1 MQLSE
6 EQRRAEENAWKKTL
20 HSVLSK
26 QEISGSGL
34 AYVMETPL
42 VLELLGIEPLP
53 VYMLESKIKEIRME
67 DHPSMSE
74 AVLGQLPHE
83 LSDPMIVFKSRSVHG
98 RLVACLALTDED
110 GVNVVVPFEL
120 ETVKQRRKVNL
131 IVSAYGRQKGG
142 TREIDYSW
150 FWQNINEGNTVYVNK
165 IKADAFYQSAGLRL
179 PMEGKRFT
187 NLFGSSIKTEEDLV
201 KLKME
206 REAEAAALKA
216 VCAETVAEDK
226 KSLSAVERSFL
237 AEKETLLAQHK
248 KWNPAYTVRT
258 AKKLAEQ
265 GFGEKEIAAA
275 LQKHAPDI
283 RNLPNT
289 DLQQNAAARI
299 AKSAAGS
306 VRVGQQEREQKDIKS
321 R

>member
-1 MQLSE
+1 MPLHE
-6 EQRRAEENAWKKTL
+6 EERRLRREEKEWRKTL

-26 QEISGSGL
+26 TELSGSGL

-42 VLELLGIEPLP
+42 VLELLGVEHLP
-53 VYMLESKIKEIRME
+53 VYMLESKIKEIHTE
-67 DHPSMSE
+67 DHIAMSE
-74 AVLGQLPHE
+74 EIFGKLPQE
-83 LSDPMIVFKSRSVHG
+83 LSDPMIVFKSRSVQG
-98 RLVACLALTDED
+98 RLVVCLALTDED

-120 ETVKQRRKVNL
+120 ETVKQRQKVNL
-131 IVSAYGRQKGG
+131 IVSAYGRVRKN
-142 TREIDYSW
+142 TKETDYNW

-165 IKADAFYQSAGLRL
+165 IKADAFYQSAGLQL

-226 KSLSAVERSFL
+226 KSLSPAERSFL
-237 AEKETLLAQHK
+237 AEKEALLAQRK

-283 RNLPNT
+283 QNLPSAA
-289 DLQQNAAARI
+289 LWQNAAARI

-306 VRVGQQEREQKDIKS
+306 VRVGQQEQNKEKS

>member
-1 MQLSE
+1 MPLHE
-6 EQRRAEENAWKKTL
+6 EERRLRGEEKEWRKTL

-26 QEISGSGL
+26 TELSGSGL

-42 VLELLGIEPLP
+42 VLELLGVEHLP
-53 VYMLESKIKEIRME
+53 VYMLESKIKEIHTE
-67 DHPSMSE
+67 DHIAMSE
-74 AVLGQLPHE
+74 EIFGKLPQE
-83 LSDPMIVFKSRSVHG
+83 LSDPMIVFKSRSVQG
-98 RLVACLALTDED
+98 RLVVCLALTDED

-120 ETVKQRRKVNL
+120 ETVKQRQKVNL
-131 IVSAYGRQKGG
+131 IVSAYGRVRKN
-142 TREIDYSW
+142 TKETDYNW

-165 IKADAFYQSAGLRL
+165 IKADAFYQSAGLQL

-226 KSLSAVERSFL
+226 KSLSPAERSFL
-237 AEKETLLAQHK
+237 AEKEALLAQHK

-283 RNLPNT
+283 QNLPNT
-289 DLQQNAAARI
+289 DLRQNAAARI

-306 VRVGQQEREQKDIKS
+306 VRVGQQEQNKEKS
-321 R
+321 H

>member
-1 MQLSE
+1 MPLHE
-6 EQRRAEENAWKKTL
+6 EERRLRREEKEWRKTL

-26 QEISGSGL
+26 TELSGSGL

-42 VLELLGIEPLP
+42 VLELLGVEHLP
-53 VYMLESKIKEIRME
+53 VYMLESKIKEIHTE
-67 DHPSMSE
+67 DHIAMSE
-74 AVLGQLPHE
+74 EIFGKLPQE
-83 LSDPMIVFKSRSVHG
+83 LSDPMIVFKSRSVQG
-98 RLVACLALTDED
+98 RLVVCLALTDED

-120 ETVKQRRKVNL
+120 ETVKQRQKVNL
-131 IVSAYGRQKGG
+131 IVSAYGRVRKN
-142 TREIDYSW
+142 TKETDYNW

-165 IKADAFYQSAGLRL
+165 IKADAFYQSAGLQL

-226 KSLSAVERSFL
+226 KSLSPAERSFL
-237 AEKETLLAQHK
+237 AEKEALLAQRK

-283 RNLPNT
+283 QNLPSAA
-289 DLQQNAAARI
+289 LRQNAAARI

-306 VRVGQQEREQKDIKS
+306 VRVGQQEQNKEKS

>member
-1 MQLSE
+1 MPLHE
-6 EQRRAEENAWKKTL
+6 EERRLRREEKEWRKTL

-26 QEISGSGL
+26 TELSGSGL

-42 VLELLGIEPLP
+42 VLELLGVEHLP
-53 VYMLESKIKEIRME
+53 VYMLESKIKEIHTE
-67 DHPSMSE
+67 DHIAMSE
-74 AVLGQLPHE
+74 EIFGKLPQE
-83 LSDPMIVFKSRSVHG
+83 LSDPMIVFKSRSVQG
-98 RLVACLALTDED
+98 RLVVCLALTDED

-120 ETVKQRRKVNL
+120 ETVKQRQKVNL
-131 IVSAYGRQKGG
+131 IVSAYGRVRKN
-142 TREIDYSW
+142 TKETDYNW

-165 IKADAFYQSAGLRL
+165 IKADAFYQSAGLQL

-206 REAEAAALKA
+206 REAESAALKA

-226 KSLSAVERSFL
+226 KSLSPAERSFL
-237 AEKETLLAQHK
+237 AEKEALLAQRK

-265 GFGEKEIAAA
+265 GFGEKGIAAA

-283 RNLPNT
+283 QNLPSAA
-289 DLQQNAAARI
+289 LRQNAAARI

-306 VRVGQQEREQKDIKS
+306 VRVGQQEQNKEKS

>member
-1 MQLSE
+1 MPLHE
-6 EQRRAEENAWKKTL
+6 EERRLRREEKEWRKTL

-26 QEISGSGL
+26 TELSGSGL

-42 VLELLGIEPLP
+42 VLELLGVEHLP
-53 VYMLESKIKEIRME
+53 VYMLESKIKEIHTE
-67 DHPSMSE
+67 DHIAMSE
-74 AVLGQLPHE
+74 EIFGKLPQE
-83 LSDPMIVFKSRSVHG
+83 LSDPMIVFKSRSVQG
-98 RLVACLALTDED
+98 RLVVCLALTDED

-120 ETVKQRRKVNL
+120 ETVKQRQKVNL
-131 IVSAYGRQKGG
+131 IVSAYGRVRKN
-142 TREIDYSW
+142 TKETDYNW

-165 IKADAFYQSAGLRL
+165 IKADAFYQSAGLQL

-226 KSLSAVERSFL
+226 KSLSPAERSFL
-237 AEKETLLAQHK
+237 AEKEALLAQRK

-265 GFGEKEIAAA
+265 GFGEKGIAAA

-283 RNLPNT
+283 QNLPSAA
-289 DLQQNAAARI
+289 LRQNAAARI
-299 AKSAAGS
+299 AKSAVGS
-306 VRVGQQEREQKDIKS
+306 VRVGQQEQNKEKS

>member
-1 MQLSE
+1 MPLHE
-6 EQRRAEENAWKKTL
+6 EERRLRREEKEWRKTL

-26 QEISGSGL
+26 TELSGSGL

-42 VLELLGIEPLP
+42 VLELLGVEHLP
-53 VYMLESKIKEIRME
+53 VYMLESKIKEIHTE
-67 DHPSMSE
+67 DHIAMSE
-74 AVLGQLPHE
+74 EIFGKLPQE
-83 LSDPMIVFKSRSVHG
+83 LSDPMIVFKSRSVQG
-98 RLVACLALTDED
+98 RLVVCLALTDED

-120 ETVKQRRKVNL
+120 ETVKQRQKVNL
-131 IVSAYGRQKGG
+131 IVSAYGRVRKN
-142 TREIDYSW
+142 TKETDYNW

-165 IKADAFYQSAGLRL
+165 IKADAFYQSAGLQL

-226 KSLSAVERSFL
+226 KSLSPAERSFL
-237 AEKETLLAQHK
+237 AEKEALLAQRK

-283 RNLPNT
+283 QNLPSAA
-289 DLQQNAAARI
+289 LRQNAAARI
-299 AKSAAGS
+299 AKSAVGS
-306 VRVGQQEREQKDIKS
+306 VRVGQQEQNKEKS